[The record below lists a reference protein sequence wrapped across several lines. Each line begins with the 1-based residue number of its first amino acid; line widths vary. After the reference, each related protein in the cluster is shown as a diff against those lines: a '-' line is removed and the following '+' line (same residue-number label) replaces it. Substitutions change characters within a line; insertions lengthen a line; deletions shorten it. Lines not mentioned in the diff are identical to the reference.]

1 MDNDMA
7 DGDVAAGDQDAMDED
22 LGVTTPPMSEDGRST
37 MRPGRQREPTV
48 LKFELQVYKMPNDR
62 LMVDFQRVDGGV
74 MISLDIAAKLMKL
87 LELH

>member
-1 MDNDMA
+1 
-7 DGDVAAGDQDAMDED
+7 
-22 LGVTTPPMSEDGRST
+22 